1 MKKTSIVIVAAGA
14 LSMGTAATSCLAVAT
29 SSVGI
34 AIIKQVLLGG
44 IAKGLSVFNNK
55 EAFLKNNLIDEA
67 LPQELRKINQLLER
81 VAPSLVAKERDYIA
95 QAAAYTVNTSEPILK
110 NAVNSLT
117 AEDVTSIANGAPGT
131 ATQILKEKSQAQL
144 VQAILPKVDQKLNEF
159 GIISSINM
167 ALKGNNF
174 LGSILGQ
181 DKSAALSA
189 SNGLSELAS
198 EQLVNGLFKII
209 ENHEKQNSHEIKNAL
224 GR

>member
-14 LSMGTAATSCLAVAT
+14 LAMGTTATSCLAVAT

-34 AIIKQVLLGG
+34 AIIKQFLLGG

-67 LPQELRKINQLLER
+67 LPQELRKVNQILES

-181 DKSAALSA
+181 DKSAALSV